1 MCDQRRPSTPPDG
14 GSLATIEE
22 CRAALARLSTAV
34 HGLDTDERQR
44 HVLDRSVSCRVPD
57 LDVVFNGR
65 LDGDGFHGITTD
77 AAPKAQIAL
86 TIPSD
91 DLVALADGR
100 LHFASA
106 WAQGKVK
113 VSASFGDLLRL
124 RKLF

>member
-1 MCDQRRPSTPPDG
+1 
-14 GSLATIEE
+14 LATIEE
-22 CRAALARLSTAV
+22 CHAALGRLSTALR
-34 HGLDTDERQR
+34 GLDSDKRERQ
-44 HVLDRSVSCRVPD
+44 VLDRSVSCRVPD

-65 LDGDGFHGITTD
+65 LDGDGFHDITTE
-77 AAPKAQIAL
+77 AAPKAQIGL

-91 DLVALADGR
+91 DLVALADGQ
-100 LHFASA
+100 LNFASA